1 MPRLF
6 ALFFTLCVVLPLVG
20 GVLRREV
27 PKEDSQLAGQ
37 PGWRMSVTDLSF
49 LPPQQDP
56 RKGPGDGGPAPSGK
70 AAEALLEQGS
80 GLS

>member
-37 PGWRMSVTDLSF
+37 PGWRMSVTD
-49 LPPQQDP
+49 QQDP